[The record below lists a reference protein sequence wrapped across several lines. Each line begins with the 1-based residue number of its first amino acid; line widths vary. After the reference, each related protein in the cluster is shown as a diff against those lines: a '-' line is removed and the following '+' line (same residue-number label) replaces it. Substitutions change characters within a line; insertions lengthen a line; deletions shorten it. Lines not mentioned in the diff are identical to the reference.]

1 MTACEMTN
9 TYFVI
14 LEVGAIEVAYFS
26 IVDDIATPFRV
37 CPHRSCSVALVITA
51 IDLLCCQR

>member
-1 MTACEMTN
+1 VTACEMIN

-26 IVDDIATPFRV
+26 IVDDIATPFGV
-37 CPHRSCSVALVITA
+37 CSHRSCSVALVITA
-51 IDLLCCQR
+51 IDLLGCQR